1 LNGSEV
7 AEEVTKSQSTELS
20 VTFWGVRGTLAA
32 PGREFQRTGGNT
44 ICAEVRC
51 GDRVIVLDAGTGIRE
66 LGSRLIE
73 QKSVRK
79 LDLFFTHAHYDHVEG
94 LPFFAPFFSPEFTI
108 TVRTGHL
115 DGSMNAED
123 AVKGL
128 MRRPYFPVGPEVFS
142 ANVEYRNVDRS
153 ETLDLSDGII
163 VRTAPLNHPG
173 GSTGYRIDYAGRSF
187 AFITDTEHVPGKV
200 DRNIVKLLEG
210 VDLFAYDASFTD
222 AELPD
227 FAGYGH
233 STWEEGLRLRKRANA
248 GAFLAFHHMPFRTD
262 LEIDALEKS
271 IQLNHARSGVAR
283 EGMTVRL

>member
-1 LNGSEV
+1 V
-7 AEEVTKSQSTELS
+7 AEEVTKSQTTGLS

-51 GDRVIVLDAGTGIRE
+51 GNRVIVLDAGTGIRE

-94 LPFFAPFFSPEFTI
+94 LPFFAPFFSPEFSI
-108 TVRTGHL
+108 TVCTGHL
-115 DGSMNAED
+115 DGSTSAED

-142 ANVEYRNVDRS
+142 ANVEYRNVERS
-153 ETLDLSDGII
+153 QTLDLSDGII

-173 GSTGYRIDYAGRSF
+173 GATGYRIDYGGRSF

-200 DRNIVKLLEG
+200 DRNIVKLIEG

-248 GAFLAFHHMPFRTD
+248 GAFLALHHMPFRTD
-262 LEIDALEKS
+262 LEIDALEKA
-271 IQLNHARSGVAR
+271 IQLNHAKSGVAR

>member
-1 LNGSEV
+1 V

-32 PGREFQRTGGNT
+32 PGREFMRTGGNT

-108 TVRTGHL
+108 TVCTGRL
-115 DGSMNAED
+115 DGATSAED

-142 ANVEYRNVDRS
+142 ANVEYRNVERS
-153 ETLDLSDGII
+153 QTLDLSDGIV

-200 DRNIVKLLEG
+200 DRNIVKLIEG

-271 IQLNHARSGVAR
+271 IQLSHAKSGVAR

>member
-1 LNGSEV
+1 M
-7 AEEVTKSQSTELS
+7 AEEVTQSQSTDMS

-51 GDRVIVLDAGTGIRE
+51 GERVVVLDAGTGIRE

-73 QKSVRK
+73 QKKLRK
-79 LDLFFTHAHYDHVEG
+79 LDLLFTHAHYDHIEG
-94 LPFFAPFFSPEFTI
+94 LPFFAPFFSPEFSI
-108 TVRTGHL
+108 SVCTGRL
-115 DGSMNAED
+115 DGSTSAED

-142 ANVEYRNVDRS
+142 AKVDYRNVERS

-173 GSTGYRIDYAGRSF
+173 GATGYRIDYKGRSF

-200 DRNIVKLLEG
+200 DRNIVKLLDG

-248 GAFLAFHHMPFRTD
+248 GAFLAMHHMPFRTD
-262 LEIDALEKS
+262 IEIDALEKS
-271 IQLNHARSGVAR
+271 IQLNHSRSGVAR

>member
-1 LNGSEV
+1 VNSSDSKEF
-7 AEEVTKSQSTELS
+7 S

-32 PGREFQRTGGNT
+32 PGREFLRTGGNT

-51 GDRVIVLDAGTGIRE
+51 GDRVVVLDAGTGIRE

-73 QKSVRK
+73 QSRVRQ
-79 LDLFFTHAHYDHVEG
+79 LDILYTHAHYDHVEG
-94 LPFFAPFFSPEFTI
+94 TPFFAPFFSGEFDITI
-108 TVRTGHL
+108 WMGYV
-115 DGSMNAED
+115 DGIATTEE

-142 ANVEYRNVDRS
+142 AKVRYREIERDQ
-153 ETLDLSDGII
+153 TLDLGDGI
-163 VRTAPLNHPG
+163 VVKTAPLNHPG
-173 GSTGYRIDYAGRSF
+173 GATGYRVEYRGRSF

-200 DRNIVKLLEG
+200 DRNVVKLIAG

-233 STWEEGLRLRKRANA
+233 STWEEGLRLRARAKA
-248 GAFLAFHHMPFRTD
+248 GAFYAMHHMPFRTD
-262 LEIDALEKS
+262 QEVDAIEKS
-271 IQLNHARSGVAR
+271 IRAIHDKSGMAR
-283 EGMTVRL
+283 EGMTVKL

>member
-1 LNGSEV
+1 VG
-7 AEEVTKSQSTELS
+7 EEVTKSQTTGLS

-94 LPFFAPFFSPEFTI
+94 LPFFAPFFSPEFSI
-108 TVRTGHL
+108 TVCTGHL
-115 DGSMNAED
+115 DGSTSAED

-142 ANVEYRNVDRS
+142 ANVEYRNVERS
-153 ETLDLSDGII
+153 QTLDLSDGII

-173 GSTGYRIDYAGRSF
+173 GATGYRIDYGGRSF

-200 DRNIVKLLEG
+200 DRNIVKLIEG

-248 GAFLAFHHMPFRTD
+248 GAFLALHHMPFRTD
-262 LEIDALEKS
+262 LEIDALEKA
-271 IQLNHARSGVAR
+271 IQLNHAKSGVAR

>member
-1 LNGSEV
+1 V
-7 AEEVTKSQSTELS
+7 AEEVTKSQTTGLS

-94 LPFFAPFFSPEFTI
+94 LPFFAPFFSPEFSI
-108 TVRTGHL
+108 TVCTGHL
-115 DGSMNAED
+115 DGSTSAED

-142 ANVEYRNVDRS
+142 ANVEYRNVERS
-153 ETLDLSDGII
+153 QTLDLSDGII

-173 GSTGYRIDYAGRSF
+173 GATGYRIDYGGRSF

-200 DRNIVKLLEG
+200 DRNIVKLIEG

-248 GAFLAFHHMPFRTD
+248 GAFLALHHMPFRTD
-262 LEIDALEKS
+262 LEIDALEKA
-271 IQLNHARSGVAR
+271 IQLNHAKSGVAR